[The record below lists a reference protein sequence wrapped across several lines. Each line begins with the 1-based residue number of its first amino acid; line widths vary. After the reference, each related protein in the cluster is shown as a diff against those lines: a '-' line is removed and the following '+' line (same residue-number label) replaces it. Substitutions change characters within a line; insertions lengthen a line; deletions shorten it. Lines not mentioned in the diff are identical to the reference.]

1 MGRPRFA
8 FMLQRLMAR
17 PGRFEHNQWLGDK
30 RNMRVHDL
38 DGTVDACELDDLLAT
53 ANAAPQFATF
63 GPDSLPE
70 ARNRG
75 YRPCPHCVRN
85 MGVD

>member
-8 FMLQRLMAR
+8 FMLLRLMAR
-17 PGRFEHNQWLGDK
+17 PGRFEHHQWLGDK

-38 DGTVDACELDDLLAT
+38 DGTVDACELEDLLASEK
-53 ANAAPQFATF
+53 FATF
-63 GPDSLPE
+63 GPDVLPE

-75 YRPCPHCVRN
+75 YHPCPHCVRN
-85 MGVD
+85 LGVD